1 MAERCS
7 FRWAACDEQF
17 RRIRLNER
25 RLGPSSIS
33 AVSPTKYVN
42 ENHVRITTN
51 ASIQIL
57 RFYTILAFKFRL
69 HMLVSAVGSI
79 ECLCEA
85 VGVIEGLAC
94 CSASYCLPARTWASI
109 RADRGFGRRRTACGF
124 LVGMY
129 AVWFHFAFAD
139 SRSRTRA
146 SSAAM
151 RAAN

>member
-17 RRIRLNER
+17 RGFDSMNADW
-25 RLGPSSIS
+25 GP
-33 AVSPTKYVN
+33 ALYPLSPTKYVN
-42 ENHVRITTN
+42 ENYIRITTN